1 MLFSQLGLQR
11 FDSQALLGQLG
22 FHSLGSLVLLG
33 QLEFHSVVLL
43 GQILNHRVQSDANR
57 IQSDANRI
65 QSVAYFLY
73 DCAKCLRVLNPN
85 ESTINCTAP

>member
-43 GQILNHRVQSDANR
+43 GQILYHRV
-57 IQSDANRI
+57 QSDANRI

-85 ESTINCTAP
+85 ESTIIVQLPE